1 MARMSRLEIPGQ
13 VHWVGLRGNNG
24 QAVFVCEEDYAHA
37 LAFARS
43 AQASCPVQILG
54 FCLLPHAMHWLVRPQ
69 QTGALSRWVQ
79 QLARRFVRSMNQRHG
94 RTGTLFEGRFRSGV
108 LQAADY
114 LLPCM
119 WTLDQLPVQ
128 AGLASSPSAYAY
140 SSAAWFVGTPES
152 HSGLHGHL
160 LRSILTPHPAVWQ
173 LGNTPFERESV
184 YSRELEQYG
193 GPPPDWFAT
202 LQRGWAVGDAEFL
215 ALLQQGS
222 ARRVQAGQRGRPRKA
237 APDADMATAP

>member
-94 RTGTLFEGRFRSGV
+94 RTGTLFEGRFRSGI
-108 LQAADY
+108 LQSPSH

-119 WTLDQLPVQ
+119 WSLDSEPVRADLVRRAQ
-128 AGLASSPSAYAY
+128 DWPH
-140 SSAAWFVGTPES
+140 SSAAWYAGQGAVLGADYRAHMAAVLRTPEE
-152 HSGLHGHL
+152 
-160 LRSILTPHPAVWQ
+160 VWQ
-173 LGNTPFERESV
+173 LGNTPFEREAR
-184 YSRELEQYG
+184 YAQGLQQAYT
-193 GPPPDWFAT
+193 PAWMAT
-202 LQRGWAVGDAEFL
+202 LQAGWAVGDADFL
-215 ALLQQGS
+215 AQLQQDAG
-222 ARRVQAGQRGRPRKA
+222 RRVQAAARGRPRKA
-237 APDADMATAP
+237 TR